1 MSTKPDNPAM
11 PGTAVDPA
19 AHLDHRA
26 FDAFG
31 MRAVDGADIDGA
43 IAAAGDALVCVF
55 FWGVDCFNCEMA
67 KKAMLANP
75 APVRALELHWLHA
88 NVYAH
93 PELGKRFGLH
103 GIPVFMFFHK
113 GKKLG
118 RATGW
123 HGHGQFAAAVANA
136 RLKASGKP
144 LAG

>member
-1 MSTKPDNPAM
+1 MSTEPPAGVTE
-11 PGTAVDPA
+11 PSRD
-19 AHLDHRA
+19 AHPDHRA
-26 FDAFG
+26 FGAFAMREVDDTTIDA
-31 MRAVDGADIDGA
+31 A
-43 IAAAGDALVCVF
+43 IAEAGDALVCVF

-67 KKAMLANP
+67 KQAMLASP
-75 APVRALELHWLHA
+75 GPIRALELHWLHA

-93 PELGKRFGLH
+93 PELGRRFGLH
-103 GIPVFMFFHK
+103 GIPVFMFFRN
-113 GKKLG
+113 GKRLG